1 MLRHLLFCLLLV
13 TATTGFSQALTEWQ
27 VQSSQEL
34 AGVEGSATNLEL
46 RIITDCWPEENT
58 WVLVDE
64 NGIEQHAG
72 GPYYGVTLAEVN
84 EAFWL
89 ESGTYTF
96 TFYDAAGDGLYATQ
110 WGNACGANGSVE
122 LIDASGFHLINYD
135 GTSNFDSL
143 SVTFNFNSAVGIPEQ
158 TTRAKMVLFPN
169 PVQSTLQL
177 NVVGMESQ
185 TYDLSVFSATGK
197 QVISRT
203 NLTDLNTLQLD
214 VSTLP
219 AGLYHLSA
227 RGNNRSVSQTFVV
240 Q

>member
-1 MLRHLLFCLLLV
+1 MLLV
-13 TATTGFSQALTEWQ
+13 TATSGFSQAAAEWQ
-27 VQSSQEL
+27 VQNVEEL
-34 AGVEGSATNLEL
+34 AGQEGGATNLEL

-58 WVLVDE
+58 WSLTDAD
-64 NGIEQHAG
+64 GIEQHTG
-72 GPYYGVTLAEVN
+72 GPYYGITLSEVN

-122 LIDASGFHLINYD
+122 LIDASGFHLIDYD

-143 SVTFNFNSAVGIPEQ
+143 SVTFSFNSAVGMPEH
-158 TTRAKMVLFPN
+158 TTAPKMVLYPN

-177 NVVGMESQ
+177 DLVGMQSK
-185 TYDLSVFSATGK
+185 TYDLAVFSTTGK
-197 QVISRT
+197 QVLSRT
-203 NLTDLNTLQLD
+203 NLNELNTLLLD
-214 VSTLP
+214 VSSLP

-227 RGNNRSVSQTFVV
+227 VGDRNAVSQTFIK